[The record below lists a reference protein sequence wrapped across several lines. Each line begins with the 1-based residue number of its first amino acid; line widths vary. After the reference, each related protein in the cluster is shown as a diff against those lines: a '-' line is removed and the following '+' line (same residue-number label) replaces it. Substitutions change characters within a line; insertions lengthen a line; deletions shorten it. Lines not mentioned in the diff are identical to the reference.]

1 MDPIDPNRYAP
12 GIDKDLLEK
21 LARMFD
27 AVPKS
32 VFANPVVSGALF
44 KNLEF
49 AKKFHAVAMP
59 GIGQAAQLGMITPPT
74 LPTGLFP
81 GLVNL
86 NKALG
91 DAMNMVRFPVAPAF
105 PWLADFSKAFAEMPP
120 KLQKALLLLGN
131 HGWYLDMDMSLPDIW
146 RFEKALLEGRI
157 DEAGEMLCAHY
168 ESRLDD
174 IEKKVSEKC
183 PARANILASAFKA
196 HRQGDFN
203 LSIPVFFTQID
214 GVCKELCDHYFFM
227 KERGTGRP
235 QTASY
240 VEEGDRKDFMLAV
253 LSPLTTSLP
262 VAMSEKE
269 RGAGATELNRH
280 RVMHGESLDYGT
292 RANSLKAISLLNYL
306 AGVLREPKD
315 EAAESAAPEA
325 DE

>member
-1 MDPIDPNRYAP
+1 MDPIDHKKYLPSIN
-12 GIDKDLLEK
+12 KDMLAQ
-21 LARMFD
+21 LAR
-27 AVPKS
+27 VSNVIPKS
-32 VFANPVVSGALF
+32 FFANPVAGDALR

-49 AKKFHAVAMP
+49 PKKFHPVAMP
-59 GIGQAAQLGMITPPT
+59 AIGQAAAAGMLNRAI

-81 GLVNL
+81 GLVNV
-86 NKALG
+86 NKAFG
-91 DAMNMVRFPVAPAF
+91 DALNMIRFPVVPVF
-105 PWLADFSKAFAEMPP
+105 PWMADFSKAFAEMPP
-120 KLQKALLLLGN
+120 KLQNALLLLGK

-157 DEAGEMLCAHY
+157 DDAGEMLCAHY
-168 ESRLDD
+168 GSRLDD

-183 PARANILASAFKA
+183 PGRAKILASAFKA

-214 GVCKELCDHYFFM
+214 GVCKELCERYFFM

-280 RVMHGESLDYGT
+280 KVMHGESLDYGT
-292 RANSLKAISLLNYL
+292 RVNGLKTISLLNYL
-306 AGVLREPKD
+306 AGVLRDPGDPADPAGHGEND
-315 EAAESAAPEA
+315 E
-325 DE
+325 